1 MVWELHSVGADVVG
15 SVYEAT
21 HAGLGVLQSWLA
33 RDRAEVLV
41 VLTHGAVGMA
51 GEDVSDLAG
60 AALWGLVRSAQ
71 NEYPGQVV
79 LLDTD
84 TDTGIDVDVGAL
96 IGCGEPQL
104 AVRAG
109 ITYAARLARVS
120 PAALAQPADLDIA
133 GGGAVFDPAGTVL
146 ITGGTGMVGAVL
158 ARHVVARYGVRHV
171 VLTSRRGGDAV
182 GVAEVVGELVAAGAE
197 VQVLACDV
205 ADRAQVAE
213 MLAGLDGRCRLSGV
227 IHAAGAL
234 DDAVITSL
242 TPQRLDAVLRAK
254 VDGAWNLHELTAD
267 LGVSVFV
274 VCSSIAGVVGAPG
287 QGNYAAANTFLD
299 GLAAHRRAAG
309 LPALSLA
316 WGMWEQPSAM
326 TGHLSSRD
334 LTRVQRGGLAA
345 MTVEQAVELFDAAM
359 VLDRPAVVAA
369 PLDRATLRSVGA
381 VLPPLFDDLVSRAV
395 AAVG

>member
-1 MVWELHSVGADVVG
+1 M
-15 SVYEAT
+15 
-21 HAGLGVLQSWLA
+21 
-33 RDRAEVLV
+33 LV
-41 VLTHGAVGMA
+41 VLTHGAVGVA
-51 GEDVSDLAG
+51 GEDVTDLAG

-71 NEYPGQVV
+71 TEHPGRIV

-96 IGCGEPQL
+96 IRCGEPQL

-171 VLTSRRGGDAV
+171 VLASRRGGATRWV
-182 GVAEVVGELVAAGAE
+182 WPRWWPSWRRPAPRCRW
-197 VQVLACDV
+197 LACDV

-227 IHAAGAL
+227 IHAAGVL

-242 TPQRLDAVLRAK
+242 TPRRLDAVLRAK
-254 VDGAWNLHELTAD
+254 VDGAWNLHELT
-267 LGVSVFV
+267 
-274 VCSSIAGVVGAPG
+274 
-287 QGNYAAANTFLD
+287 
-299 GLAAHRRAAG
+299 R
-309 LPALSLA
+309 
-316 WGMWEQPSAM
+316 
-326 TGHLSSRD
+326 
-334 LTRVQRGGLAA
+334 
-345 MTVEQAVELFDAAM
+345 
-359 VLDRPAVVAA
+359 
-369 PLDRATLRSVGA
+369 
-381 VLPPLFDDLVSRAV
+381 
-395 AAVG
+395 